1 MSSVPPKPPDDD
13 STGTVS
19 EEAVAASSG
28 GIESDSKTIVS
39 AIRPARTSLKE
50 QAAGLPS
57 TPGVYL
63 FKNERGTVL
72 YVGKAQS
79 LKSRVRQYVSG
90 GDGRYQIPALIDRAA
105 DVEVLVTGNVKEA
118 LLLENELIKQHKP
131 PFNVRLRDDKQYLAL
146 RLDESEE
153 WPRVTMVRRFRK
165 DGAQY
170 FGPYTSSVALK
181 SSLSKLRRLFPLRS
195 CSKSTFND
203 YARRGRPCIEFEMKR
218 CLGPCVGL
226 TDEAS
231 YAEQTR
237 GTILFLRGKSREL
250 VDNIEREMHE
260 AAADERFEDAA
271 RLRDRIHAVE
281 RTIESQQI
289 VTESDVDRDVF
300 ALARQGGEV
309 EVQVLHVREGRV
321 IGARGFAFSNVRL
334 EDGDVMASFLG
345 QFYASGG
352 GHAPPREILTSVDF
366 DDDGA
371 LAALWRERFDQ
382 PVAIRWAQRGGGKR
396 LVEIA
401 ERNAALGLAT
411 RLAARESVDTALD
424 ELEERCRL
432 KARPHRIECYDVSNL
447 QGTLAV
453 ASRVSFENGEPV
465 KKEYRRYRI
474 REAEAG
480 DDYGC
485 MREVLDRRLMRVDT
499 EPLPDLLMV
508 DGGRGQVGVVM
519 AALADAAL
527 EVEVLGISKER
538 DDDSPSIRVKRGGGL
553 KAERIFR
560 PNRANPIML
569 APSSRG
575 MLLLQRVRDESHRF
589 AIEYQRDLR
598 SKVNMTSIL
607 EELPGIGP
615 GKRKALL
622 KTLGSLRAVRNAT
635 VAELLGVP
643 GVSARDAES
652 IRRFFDAL
660 TAPEVVAEADEP
672 DEVEGL
678 EETEGLD
685 EMEGLEETEGLGR
698 MEEAETEVA
707 PQSDEE
713 SARELPTPDGKGSA

>member
-300 ALARQGGEV
+300 ALAR
-309 EVQVLHVREGRV
+309 
-321 IGARGFAFSNVRL
+321 
-334 EDGDVMASFLG
+334 
-345 QFYASGG
+345 
-352 GHAPPREILTSVDF
+352 
-366 DDDGA
+366 
-371 LAALWRERFDQ
+371 
-382 PVAIRWAQRGGGKR
+382 RGGGAGAPR
-396 LVEIA
+396 S
-401 ERNAALGLAT
+401 RRT
-411 RLAARESVDTALD
+411 R
-424 ELEERCRL
+424 
-432 KARPHRIECYDVSNL
+432 
-447 QGTLAV
+447 
-453 ASRVSFENGEPV
+453 
-465 KKEYRRYRI
+465 
-474 REAEAG
+474 
-480 DDYGC
+480 
-485 MREVLDRRLMRVDT
+485 DRRSWVCVF
-499 EPLPDLLMV
+499 ECP
-508 DGGRGQVGVVM
+508 
-519 AALADAAL
+519 
-527 EVEVLGISKER
+527 
-538 DDDSPSIRVKRGGGL
+538 
-553 KAERIFR
+553 
-560 PNRANPIML
+560 
-569 APSSRG
+569 
-575 MLLLQRVRDESHRF
+575 
-589 AIEYQRDLR
+589 
-598 SKVNMTSIL
+598 
-607 EELPGIGP
+607 
-615 GKRKALL
+615 
-622 KTLGSLRAVRNAT
+622 
-635 VAELLGVP
+635 
-643 GVSARDAES
+643 AR
-652 IRRFFDAL
+652 RR
-660 TAPEVVAEADEP
+660 
-672 DEVEGL
+672 
-678 EETEGLD
+678 
-685 EMEGLEETEGLGR
+685 
-698 MEEAETEVA
+698 
-707 PQSDEE
+707 
-713 SARELPTPDGKGSA
+713 